1 MPHPFH
7 LDHQA
12 IHVRDMAASV
22 RFYAE
27 ILGLAEVEN
36 PMGKGPIRWFSPSPI
51 PPC

>member
-1 MPHPFH
+1 
-7 LDHQA
+7 
-12 IHVRDMAASV
+12 MAASV

-27 ILGLAEVEN
+27 VLGLAEVEN